1 VKVRILPRQQSGGLA
16 SSFKGAQMSLSVVV
30 LAAGEG
36 TRFRSSVPK
45 PLHLMAGRAL
55 LWHVLAAAAG
65 LRADSTVVVVG
76 KGADDVRSAVGG
88 FSLGPVS
95 FAVQQELK
103 GTGDAMAA
111 ALPLL
116 PADGEV
122 LVLYG
127 DTPLITQATLEV
139 LLETHRALKADV
151 TLLTCEAEDP
161 TGYGRILRGPD
172 GAVTGVVEHRD
183 ATPEQRA
190 IRDVNAGFYVFSR
203 PALDG
208 LAQLRVDN
216 DQGEYYLPDL
226 VPVVLARGGVV
237 AACRGS
243 EVEARGVND
252 RAQLADAGAVLRRRL
267 LDALM
272 TSGVTVVDPATT
284 YVDVDVKVG
293 QDTTLEPFTFL
304 EAGTR
309 VGARCRIG
317 PNTRLTGCTVE
328 DEAVVTQ
335 AVATDAHVGPGAL
348 VGPFAY
354 LRPRADLAAGSKVG
368 TYVEVKNSRVGPGS
382 KVPHLSYVGDADI
395 GSGVNVGA
403 GTVFV
408 NYDGVAKH
416 RITVGDGAF
425 IGSDTMLVAP
435 LEVGPGAQTAAGS
448 TITKDVPPD
457 ALAIERGEQRTVE
470 GWGARR
476 RRRKLEAQ
484 GRAADSTNGNERGR
498 DG

>member
-1 VKVRILPRQQSGGLA
+1 
-16 SSFKGAQMSLSVVV
+16 MSLSVVV

-36 TRFRSSVPK
+36 KRFHSSTPK
-45 PLHLMAGRAL
+45 PLHQVAGRAL
-55 LWHVLAAAAG
+55 LWHVLAATAG
-65 LRADSTVVVVG
+65 LRADSTVVVIG
-76 KGADDVRSAVGG
+76 RGADDVRKAVAG
-88 FSLGPVS
+88 FSLGPVA
-95 FAVQQELK
+95 FAVQHELR

-116 PADGEV
+116 TADGEV

-127 DTPLITQATLEV
+127 DTPLITLATLE
-139 LLETHRALKADV
+139 LLLDTHRTLQADV

-161 TGYGRILRGPD
+161 TGYGRILRGAD

-190 IRDVNAGFYVFSR
+190 VREVNAGFYVFSR
-203 PALDG
+203 PVLDG
-208 LAQLRVDN
+208 LAQLRAEN

-226 VPVVLARGGVV
+226 VPVVLAHGGMV

-252 RAQLADAGAVLRRRL
+252 RLQLADAGAVLRRRL

-272 TSGVTVVDPATT
+272 ASGVTVVDPSTT
-284 YVDVDVKVG
+284 YVDVDVEVG
-293 QDTTLEPFTFL
+293 QDTIIEPLTLL

-317 PNTRLTGCTVE
+317 PNTRLTDCTVE

-335 AVATDAHVGPGAL
+335 AVAAGAHIGPGAQ

-354 LRPRADLAAGSKVG
+354 LRPGADLAAGSKVG
-368 TYVEVKNSRVGPGS
+368 TYVEVKNSRVGPGT
-382 KVPHLSYVGDADI
+382 KVPHLTYVGDADI

-457 ALAIERGEQRTVE
+457 ALAIERADQRTVE

-476 RRRKLEAQ
+476 RRRKLELQ
-484 GRAADSTNGNERGR
+484 ERAADSTHENEHGR
-498 DG
+498 E